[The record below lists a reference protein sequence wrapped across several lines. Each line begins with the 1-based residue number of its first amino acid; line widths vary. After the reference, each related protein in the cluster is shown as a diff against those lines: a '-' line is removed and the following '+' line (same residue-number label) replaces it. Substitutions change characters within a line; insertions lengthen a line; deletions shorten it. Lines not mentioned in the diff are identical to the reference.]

1 MVYLEAMGGAI
12 GCLDPTSMAF
22 PHRDSAYNFH
32 VLAGWQEPDE
42 DERLTQWTRGFHQA
56 MAPYSTGGVY
66 VNLLGEDESD
76 RIRAAYGGNYQ
87 QLVELKRVWD
97 PQNFFRMNNNI
108 PPYA

>member
-1 MVYLEAMGGAI
+1 
-12 GCLDPTSMAF
+12 
-22 PHRDSAYNFH
+22 
-32 VLAGWQEPDE
+32 
-42 DERLTQWTRGFHQA
+42 